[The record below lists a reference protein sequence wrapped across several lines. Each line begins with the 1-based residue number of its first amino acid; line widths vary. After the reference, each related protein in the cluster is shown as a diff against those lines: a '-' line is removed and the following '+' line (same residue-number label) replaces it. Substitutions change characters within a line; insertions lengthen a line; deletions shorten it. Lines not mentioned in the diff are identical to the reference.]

1 MVSDMN
7 HALLCVGLSENRN
20 CSTSVRSRSLSPM
33 SIVRDVKSNKEL
45 ISKIW
50 DKSINSTPLLASDLQ
65 SYLQGERLIYV
76 KITEDAR
83 ELQICELVCCTWFPP
98 FALWD
103 YVGVLT

>member
-1 MVSDMN
+1 
-7 HALLCVGLSENRN
+7 
-20 CSTSVRSRSLSPM
+20 M